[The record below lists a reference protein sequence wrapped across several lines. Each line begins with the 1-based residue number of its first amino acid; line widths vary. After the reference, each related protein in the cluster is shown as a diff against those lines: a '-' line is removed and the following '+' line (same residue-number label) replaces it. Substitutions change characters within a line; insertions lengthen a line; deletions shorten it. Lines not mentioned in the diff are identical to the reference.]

1 MFEKTIRWVVIY
13 RDFKYT
19 GWRMDSCPCCGS
31 GRKAGVSAQRL
42 QPFPPWAA
50 DRDVHAGG
58 DSAATPCLT
67 AAAGQPAAWT
77 FPLSILGMVDV
88 HVWGMGSW
96 KQVLRWNLLKVLRW
110 VRSSQCHIHLVAH
123 RCGVASDWLK
133 TSYYIMKRQCSV
145 TSVGQRKD
153 LWRYIKKQLWSW
165 EASDERLLC
174 KFLINPWPLS
184 HLAELFIN

>member
-1 MFEKTIRWVVIY
+1 MLWLRQK
-13 RDFKYT
+13 
-19 GWRMDSCPCCGS
+19 GWCVSPEAPAVSSLSCRQGCACWGRFCCHS
-31 GRKAGVSAQRL
+31 LS
-42 QPFPPWAA
+42 
-50 DRDVHAGG
+50 
-58 DSAATPCLT
+58 

-123 RCGVASDWLK
+123 RCGVTSDWLK

-145 TSVGQRKD
+145 ISVGQRKD